1 MFDRLHEAA
10 ARDAR
15 IAARGRGLDAV
26 VLLGCG
32 DETFRL
38 TIRDGHLAPVEAGPF
53 VMPACDFRM
62 DAPREAW
69 ARFLESP
76 PPPGWH
82 DLLAL
87 LRAGELRLTGD
98 LAPLMRY
105 LMYFKLL
112 LPSLRTLSEEAA

>member
-1 MFDRLHEAA
+1 MFGRLHEAA

-15 IAARGRGLDAV
+15 LAARGRGLDAV

-32 DETFRL
+32 DELFRL
-38 TIRDGHLAPVEAGPF
+38 TIREGHLAPVEAGPF
-53 VMPACDFRM
+53 VMPSCDFRM
-62 DAPREAW
+62 DASREAW
-69 ARFLESP
+69 ARFLQAP

-87 LRAGELRLTGD
+87 LRMGELRLTGD

-105 LMYFKLL
+105 LMYFKMLL
-112 LPSLRTLSEEAA
+112 ACLRVESEDAA